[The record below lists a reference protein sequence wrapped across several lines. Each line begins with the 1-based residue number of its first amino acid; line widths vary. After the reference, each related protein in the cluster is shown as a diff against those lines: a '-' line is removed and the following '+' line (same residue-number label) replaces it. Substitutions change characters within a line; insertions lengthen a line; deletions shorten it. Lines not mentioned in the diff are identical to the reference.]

1 MQLETVRRIISNN
14 SLFLMSA
21 NASQLFLRLLSTV
34 VLTRILDPSAY
45 GVLAIVATIQIIV
58 SLTTDLGIYPYVVK
72 SNNAHEAQFLNEVW
86 TIRLIRGIIN
96 TLVIFLL
103 APFIAHYARLPEIE
117 NVIKA
122 ASIIPFLEALTSMS
136 FATAAKEGRIK
147 LLTISELI
155 PAVLGI
161 VFSIILC
168 YALNSYWGVIIAG
181 YISAACKIY
190 LSYSLFDDAVR
201 VPAFSLQAV
210 KDIWAYSKY
219 ILPSSLISLVI
230 GQIDKIVLARI
241 LPLKELG
248 LYNVASN
255 LGLAPIALVSS
266 YSSRILYPIFSKS
279 FAHTHEKKA
288 SVFYEADKKI
298 RCLILFSFG
307 LFCSLSDIIVNVLY
321 DHRYSGASD
330 YLFVLS
336 VYSVISYVVSIS
348 NEALLALGH
357 LKSTFY
363 SNIVRAFSLIFLG
376 ITIYKYCPV
385 EYIIYSLP
393 MSIFITYI
401 FNLVRLRIAGIFEA
415 KGELFYCLFFLLG
428 SALGLTFD
436 HFIS

>member
-1 MQLETVRRIISNN
+1 MKLEILRRIVDNN

-45 GVLAIVATIQIIV
+45 GVLAIVAAIQIIV

-72 SNNAHEAQFLNEVW
+72 SNKAHEAQFLNEVW

-96 TLVIFLL
+96 TCVIFLL
-103 APFIAHYARLPEIE
+103 APFIAQYARLPEIE
-117 NVIKA
+117 DVIKA

-161 VFSIILC
+161 IFSIILC
-168 YALNSYWGVIIAG
+168 YVLDSYWGVIIAG

-201 VPAFSLQAV
+201 VPVFSLQAV

-219 ILPSSLISLVI
+219 ILPSSFISLVI

-279 FAHTHEKKA
+279 FTHYPENKNR
-288 SVFYEADKKI
+288 VFYETDKKI

-307 LFCSLSDIIVNVLY
+307 LFCSLSDLIVNLLY
-321 DHRYSGASD
+321 DNRYNGASK

-336 VYSVISYVVSIS
+336 LYSVISYVVSIS
-348 NEALLALGH
+348 NEALLAFGH
-357 LKSTFY
+357 LKTTFY
-363 SNIVRAFSLIFLG
+363 SNIVRASSLVLIG
-376 ITIYKYCPV
+376 IAIYRYYPV
-385 EYIIYSLP
+385 EYIVYALP

-401 FNLVRLRIAGIFEA
+401 FNLVRLKIAGIFET
-415 KGELFYCLFFLLG
+415 KGEIFYCLFFLLG
-428 SALGLTFD
+428 GALGLTFD